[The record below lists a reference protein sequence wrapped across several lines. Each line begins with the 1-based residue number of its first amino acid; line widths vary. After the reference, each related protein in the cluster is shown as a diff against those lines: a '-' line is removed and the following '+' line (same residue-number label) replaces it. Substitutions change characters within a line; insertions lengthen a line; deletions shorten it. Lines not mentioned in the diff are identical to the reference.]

1 MPQGESFPNPLD
13 SLSVDIDANHLVG
26 GQLSKFVEVWRTM
39 GAPEGVLKVI
49 RGYAIPFSSRPPLL
63 PLSIP
68 LPPCCL
74 TPSSPL
80 MDIQVKKL
88 VDQRVLVRNPFDS
101 GYLSPLFLVSKADG
115 SQRPIINLKRLNLFL
130 SLKKFHLINHFRL
143 PDFLQKGDFLAK
155 IDLSQAYF
163 HVPIRPSHQRFLSV
177 AYRDSLYCM
186 TCLPFG
192 LASAPQIFSSLTN
205 WVASLLRKLGIRVIV
220 YLDDFLLANQNPD
233 CLRSQA
239 LMTVRILQNL
249 GWTVNLAKSVLTPAL
264 SCQYLGIVWNP
275 TSDFKSLPPG
285 KQSVIYRYLLVI
297 LQSRLWSWKIS
308 KVILGYL
315 SFAAFVVPLG
325 KLHYRQIQWASR
337 HLPRH
342 QPLRQSVIP
351 NRALSQIQWWLGALH
366 RTSPIFPPSPQAF
379 LTTDASNSGWG
390 AVVNN
395 LTFRGAW
402 GEHQKEWHIN
412 LKEMFAVRRALELN
426 LSLLQNKAVLVQSD
440 NRTVVS
446 YIHREGGTKSLKL
459 LQEVERLFSVAA
471 CYNIG
476 LIGRFIP
483 GRYNAW
489 ADNLSRQKRLPDWN
503 LSQNVTHLIF
513 AQWGV
518 PEIDLFC
525 DGHLHGSSS
534 VRCSVDPG
542 SPGAFCRCLLASVEI
557 LPCLDFPA
565 PPSCPSSSELGG
577 GPVYSSRP
585 LLGEGVLV
593 ARPGSSCSS
602 PSHESRRP
610 GREPDRSGHGSS
622 SPRREIPEFAGL
634 VGSGW
639 LSQVPDW
646 DQPDLELLRSAWRD
660 STLRTYKAPWK
671 RWLDWTARVRVSIND
686 PSPQDLAKFLSW
698 LHSQKFS
705 YSSILVHKSVVA
717 NFANPARTTDL
728 ITHPVVRQILKAI
741 SLKKIPENK
750 EIWDVSVLTSW
761 ISSHPPSEDSH
772 FEVSRHVAILLL
784 LCSGRRVHDLT
795 LLLTTK
801 DRFQDLVDSIVFW
814 PAFGSKTDSA
824 VHRQSGWKLNQNPY
838 NSLFDPVF
846 WVRKLISLSANRIRS
861 KNVDSLFITT
871 RGVVKAASRSVI
883 AGWIRTAMTAAGIN
897 ASAGSFRSAVGSS
910 RMTSNS
916 SLDSILKKGN
926 WKSERNFLKHYF
938 KPIAKKQTIPS
949 VTMDHCFDPI

>member
-49 RGYAIPFSSRPPLL
+49 KGYAIPFSSRPPLL

-233 CLRSQA
+233 RLRSQA

-342 QPLRQSVIP
+342 QPLKQSVIP

-518 PEIDLFC
+518 PEIDLFATAISAVVPRYAALSIQ
-525 DGHLHGSSS
+525 DHQAHF
-534 VRCSVDPG
+534 VD
-542 SPGAFCRCLLASVEI
+542 AF
-557 LPCLDFPA
+557 
-565 PPSCPSSSELGG
+565 
-577 GPVYSSRP
+577 SRP
-585 LLGEGVLV
+585 WKFSLAWIFPPPPLLPRVLHHLNSAEGLFILVVPCWEKVFWWPDLV
-593 ARPGSSCSS
+593 ARAVAPPMRVEDLEENLIDQATGRPPPDVKSLNLLAWLVRGGSLKC
-602 PSHESRRP
+602 
-610 GREPDRSGHGSS
+610 PDGTNPISS
-622 SPRREIPEFAGL
+622 SYA
-634 VGSGW
+634 
-639 LSQVPDW
+639 
-646 DQPDLELLRSAWRD
+646 QPG
-660 STLRTYKAPWK
+660 
-671 RWLDWTARVRVSIND
+671 
-686 PSPQDLAKFLSW
+686 
-698 LHSQKFS
+698 
-705 YSSILVHKSVVA
+705 
-717 NFANPARTTDL
+717 
-728 ITHPVVRQILKAI
+728 AI
-741 SLKKIPENK
+741 Q
-750 EIWDVSVLTSW
+750 
-761 ISSHPPSEDSH
+761 
-772 FEVSRHVAILLL
+772 R
-784 LCSGRRVHDLT
+784 
-795 LLLTTK
+795 
-801 DRFQDLVDSIVFW
+801 
-814 PAFGSKTDSA
+814 
-824 VHRQSGWKLNQNPY
+824 
-838 NSLFDPVF
+838 
-846 WVRKLISLSANRIRS
+846 
-861 KNVDSLFITT
+861 
-871 RGVVKAASRSVI
+871 
-883 AGWIRTAMTAAGIN
+883 
-897 ASAGSFRSAVGSS
+897 
-910 RMTSNS
+910 
-916 SLDSILKKGN
+916 
-926 WKSERNFLKHYF
+926 
-938 KPIAKKQTIPS
+938 
-949 VTMDHCFDPI
+949 

>member
-1 MPQGESFPNPLD
+1 MADHGCSRRSAQSNKGLCNPFLLTPAPITLVDPSSTLLPNSLLASDGHSSQEVGRPTGLGKEPFRLWLPVSPLPGVQGRWLPKAHYQPQASKPVSQLKEIPPDKPFPTARLPPKGGLLSKNRPVPSLLPRPNKTFSSEIPLGGIPGLPLLHDMPSIWV
-13 SLSVDIDANHLVG
+13 SLSSTDLLKPDKLGCQPPSKARYKSNRLSRRLSPGKSEPRLPSFSGSDDSKNSPKPGLDGQFGEIRPNSSSQLPIPWHCLEPDVRLQISSPGKTIRYLSLSSGHSSVPALVLEDFQSNFRVPEFCSLRGTVRKTPLSSNSMGQPSSPPPPTSQTVGNPKSGLVSNSMVVGCSTSNISHFSTISSGVLNDRRFKQRMGCSGEQPDIQRSLG
-26 GQLSKFVEVWRTM
+26 GT
-39 GAPEGVLKVI
+39 PEGVAHKPKGDVCGSEGPRAEPVTPPEQGGPCPIRQQDSCILHPQGGRNQVLKTASGSGAPVQCCRLLQHRSDRPI
-49 RGYAIPFSSRPPLL
+49 HSGEVQCLGRQPVSSKTPARLESVSERNAPDLRSMGSSR
-63 PLSIP
+63 
-68 LPPCCL
+68 
-74 TPSSPL
+74 
-80 MDIQVKKL
+80 D
-88 VDQRVLVRNPFDS
+88 
-101 GYLSPLFLVSKADG
+101 
-115 SQRPIINLKRLNLFL
+115 RP
-130 SLKKFHLINHFRL
+130 
-143 PDFLQKGDFLAK
+143 
-155 IDLSQAYF
+155 
-163 HVPIRPSHQRFLSV
+163 
-177 AYRDSLYCM
+177 
-186 TCLPFG
+186 
-192 LASAPQIFSSLTN
+192 
-205 WVASLLRKLGIRVIV
+205 
-220 YLDDFLLANQNPD
+220 
-233 CLRSQA
+233 
-239 LMTVRILQNL
+239 
-249 GWTVNLAKSVLTPAL
+249 
-264 SCQYLGIVWNP
+264 
-275 TSDFKSLPPG
+275 
-285 KQSVIYRYLLVI
+285 
-297 LQSRLWSWKIS
+297 
-308 KVILGYL
+308 
-315 SFAAFVVPLG
+315 
-325 KLHYRQIQWASR
+325 
-337 HLPRH
+337 
-342 QPLRQSVIP
+342 
-351 NRALSQIQWWLGALH
+351 
-366 RTSPIFPPSPQAF
+366 
-379 LTTDASNSGWG
+379 
-390 AVVNN
+390 
-395 LTFRGAW
+395 
-402 GEHQKEWHIN
+402 
-412 LKEMFAVRRALELN
+412 
-426 LSLLQNKAVLVQSD
+426 
-440 NRTVVS
+440 
-446 YIHREGGTKSLKL
+446 
-459 LQEVERLFSVAA
+459 
-471 CYNIG
+471 
-476 LIGRFIP
+476 
-483 GRYNAW
+483 
-489 ADNLSRQKRLPDWN
+489 
-503 LSQNVTHLIF
+503 
-513 AQWGV
+513 
-518 PEIDLFC
+518 FC
-525 DGHLHGSSS
+525 DGHLRGSSS

-565 PPSCPSSSELGG
+565 PPSPPSCPSSSELGG